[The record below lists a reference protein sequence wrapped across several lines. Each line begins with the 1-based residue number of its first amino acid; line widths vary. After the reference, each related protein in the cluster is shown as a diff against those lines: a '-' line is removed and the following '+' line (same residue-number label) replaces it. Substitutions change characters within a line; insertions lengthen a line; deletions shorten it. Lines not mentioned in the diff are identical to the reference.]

1 LFFAAMLM
9 IAAASR
15 DFWISRLERLH
26 ALPRG
31 RTWNGFA
38 TARKID
44 LDRLKTVAPRPLS
57 VREQRHG
64 LVAKFRKPIAEFLKQ
79 HRVGAEH
86 VRHARI
92 GTPLTIF

>member
-1 LFFAAMLM
+1 M
-9 IAAASR
+9 
-15 DFWISRLERLH
+15 
-26 ALPRG
+26 
-31 RTWNGFA
+31 
-38 TARKID
+38 
-44 LDRLKTVAPRPLS
+44 
-57 VREQRHG
+57 RHG